1 MGLVLTEEEKMISE
15 MAEGFFADKA
25 PAKQLRELRD
35 NRDETGFDRG
45 LWAEMAEMGFAGV
58 LIDEEHGGSNMGFM
72 EAGLIAEQMGRN
84 LTASPFVS
92 TAILAATALNKGG
105 STEQKAEW
113 LPKIA
118 SGETIMTLAL
128 EEGRKHNPSATTMS
142 AERSGN
148 GFKLNGQKGM
158 VMDGHVA
165 DQLIVVART
174 SGEAGDMDGL
184 TLFLVDPKSDGVS
197 TERTQMVDSR
207 NSARIEF
214 EDVEVN
220 ADAVLGEVDNGAA
233 VLKAIT
239 NAGKAAIAAELL
251 GTGGEAFR
259 MTTDYIRERKQFG
272 VEVGSFQALQHRSAH
287 LYSELEICRS
297 AVLMALTA
305 MDMDAAG
312 SELPVAMAK
321 AKLGSVS
328 KLAGLEG
335 VQMHGGVGMT
345 DEYDIGLYLKRIRVA
360 QELFG
365 DANYQME
372 QIASMKGY

>member
-25 PAKQLRELRD
+25 PVKQLRELRD

-58 LIDEEHGGSNMGFM
+58 LIDEDHGGSNMGFM

-105 STEQKAEW
+105 SAEQKKEW

-118 SGETIMTLAL
+118 GGETIMALAL
-128 EEGRKHNPSATTMS
+128 EEGRKHNPAATNMS

-184 TLFLVDPKSDGVS
+184 TLFLVDPKTKGIA

-233 VLKAIT
+233 VLKAIV

-259 MTTDYIRERKQFG
+259 QTTDYIRERKQFG
-272 VEVGSFQALQHRSAH
+272 VEIGSFQALQHRSAH

-297 AVLMALTA
+297 AVLMALTS

-312 SELPVAMAK
+312 SEMPVAMAK

>member
-1 MGLVLTEEEKMISE
+1 MGLVLTDEEKMIAE

-25 PAKQLRELRD
+25 PAKKLRELRD
-35 NRDETGFDRG
+35 NRDETGFDKG
-45 LWAEMAEMGFAGV
+45 LWQEMAEMGFAGV

-105 STEQKAEW
+105 SKEQKAEW

-118 SGETIMTLAL
+118 SGKTVMALAL
-128 EEGRKHNPSATTMS
+128 EEGRKHNPAATNMS

-165 DQLIVVART
+165 DQFIVVART

-184 TLFLVDPKSDGVS
+184 TLFLVDPKTKGID

-220 ADAVLGEVDNGAA
+220 ADAVLGEVDKGGD
-233 VLKAIT
+233 VLKAIV

-259 MTTDYIRERKQFG
+259 QTTDYIRERKQFG

-297 AVLMALTA
+297 AVLMALTS

-312 SELPVAMAK
+312 SEMPVAMAK